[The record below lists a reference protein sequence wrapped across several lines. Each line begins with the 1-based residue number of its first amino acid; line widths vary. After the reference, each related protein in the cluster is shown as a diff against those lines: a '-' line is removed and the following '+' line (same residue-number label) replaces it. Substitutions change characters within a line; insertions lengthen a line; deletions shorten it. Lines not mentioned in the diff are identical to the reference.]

1 MTFTEPRGVVF
12 VILVVPALN
21 LGQMTRCLEVFLV
34 SFMLFRKI
42 PISLV
47 ETRNGR
53 INYLFTLSFT
63 FFISF
68 IFYFFLCRT
77 SRYENA
83 LGMQEKT
90 CGKL

>member
-42 PISLV
+42 PISFV

-53 INYLFTLSFT
+53 INYLFASFS
-63 FFISF
+63 FIISF
-68 IFYFFLCRT
+68 VFYFFLCRT

-83 LGMQEKT
+83 LRMQEKT